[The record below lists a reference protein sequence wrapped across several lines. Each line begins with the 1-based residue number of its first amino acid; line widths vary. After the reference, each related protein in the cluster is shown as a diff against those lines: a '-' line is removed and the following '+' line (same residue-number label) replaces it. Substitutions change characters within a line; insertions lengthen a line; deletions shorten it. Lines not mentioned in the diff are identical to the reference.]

1 MNVSKV
7 GVTKIIPVNNTI
19 YGAHRD
25 FVINN
30 CVEIRERV
38 LKNGTKILAG
48 YAKNSELA
56 TFVQQINKEG
66 VVEKEKF
73 YTLGVY
79 GVKKENKET
88 QLEKITYNKIG
99 DKLKHFQLFRT
110 YEKGILTEKFEALMD
125 IFKGVDR
132 SERVKYN
139 EKTYTKKE
147 RINGIEYVKTV
158 YKDGVK
164 TSCTKENDVDPEGV
178 WRY

>member
-56 TFVQQINKEG
+56 TFVQQINKKG
-66 VVEKEKF
+66 VIEQEKF
-73 YTLGVY
+73 YSSEFKYPKSSKYFSLSFQFLIVF
-79 GVKKENKET
+79 
-88 QLEKITYNKIG
+88 TYNSI
-99 DKLKHFQLFRT
+99 
-110 YEKGILTEKFEALMD
+110 
-125 IFKGVDR
+125 
-132 SERVKYN
+132 
-139 EKTYTKKE
+139 
-147 RINGIEYVKTV
+147 
-158 YKDGVK
+158 
-164 TSCTKENDVDPEGV
+164 
-178 WRY
+178 